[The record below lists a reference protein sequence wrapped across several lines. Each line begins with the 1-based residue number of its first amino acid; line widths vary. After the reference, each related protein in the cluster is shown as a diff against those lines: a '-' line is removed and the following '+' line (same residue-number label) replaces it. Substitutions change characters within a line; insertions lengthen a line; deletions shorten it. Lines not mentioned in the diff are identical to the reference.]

1 MDLTRFSDVLDAG
14 NRALYQ
20 PCCINKGTRA
30 LTLHIDQ
37 QCWQPSGAIKLN
49 QMLSLKPCEGAPP
62 QWRLFKDGDYTITVD
77 TRSGT
82 PTLLLSIKT
91 EPERTAQLAYQCPVW
106 DGSPLTLDVRQTFPE
121 GTVVRDYY
129 SGQTDTVQNGQITLQ
144 PADSHGL
151 LLLERA
157 ETHASAPFN
166 WRNATV
172 YFVLTDRFRN
182 GDPTNDHSYGRHKD
196 GMQEIGTFHGGDLRG
211 LTSKLD
217 YLQQLGVN
225 ALWISSPFEQIH
237 GWVGGG
243 AKGDFPHYAYHGYYT
258 QDWTTLDANMGN
270 EADLR
275 ALVDGA
281 HQRGIRILFDV
292 VMNHA
297 GYATLED
304 MQEYQFG
311 ALYLSGAER
320 QKFSAIAG
328 QTGDPP
334 PDKAGTALTTTST
347 SATAPPG
354 KNGGGKSGF
363 VPILATTTVRDLTI

>member
-1 MDLTRFSDVLDAG
+1 MKLAAFALTLIPGIAIASSWTSPGFPTFSTQETGRFTSHA
-14 NRALYQ
+14 ALT
-20 PCCINKGTRA
+20 KGTRA

-211 LTSKLD
+211 LTSQLD

-237 GWVGGG
+237 G
-243 AKGDFPHYAYHGYYT
+243 
-258 QDWTTLDANMGN
+258 
-270 EADLR
+270 
-275 ALVDGA
+275 
-281 HQRGIRILFDV
+281 
-292 VMNHA
+292 
-297 GYATLED
+297 
-304 MQEYQFG
+304 
-311 ALYLSGAER
+311 
-320 QKFSAIAG
+320 
-328 QTGDPP
+328 
-334 PDKAGTALTTTST
+334 
-347 SATAPPG
+347 
-354 KNGGGKSGF
+354 
-363 VPILATTTVRDLTI
+363 

>member
-1 MDLTRFSDVLDAG
+1 MKLAAFALTLIPGIAIASSWTSPGFPTFSTQETGRFTSHA
-14 NRALYQ
+14 ALT
-20 PCCINKGTRA
+20 KGTRA

-157 ETHASAPFN
+157 ETHAPAPFN

-182 GDPTNDHSYGRHKD
+182 GDPTNDHS
-196 GMQEIGTFHGGDLRG
+196 
-211 LTSKLD
+211 
-217 YLQQLGVN
+217 
-225 ALWISSPFEQIH
+225 
-237 GWVGGG
+237 
-243 AKGDFPHYAYHGYYT
+243 PHYLYHGYYT
-258 QDWTTLDANMGN
+258 QDWTTLDANMGS

-297 GYATLED
+297 GYATLAD

-320 QKFSAIAG
+320 QKIL
-328 QTGDPP
+328 GDRWTNWRP
-334 PDKAGTALTTTST
+334 TTST